1 MAGENGGNKNGARKV
16 AGKRAEGTMAGK
28 KCGKRGR
35 EREGGKRGREQ
46 KRGKI
51 AGMRGAEK
59 RAEFYYDINR
69 KLRYNGTSL
78 RKLEILS
85 LTTA

>member
-1 MAGENGGNKNGARKV
+1 MRGREERAGRKGGNK
-16 AGKRAEGTMAGK
+16 
-28 KCGKRGR
+28 
-35 EREGGKRGREQ
+35 

-51 AGMRGAEK
+51 AGMRGVEK
-59 RAEFYYDINR
+59 RAKFYYDINQ

-78 RKLEILS
+78 RKLKILS

>member
-1 MAGENGGNKNGARKV
+1 M
-16 AGKRAEGTMAGK
+16 
-28 KCGKRGR
+28 RGR
-35 EREGGKRGREQ
+35 EERAGRKGGKKGGKKKRE
-46 KRGKI
+46 KI
-51 AGMRGAEK
+51 ARMRGAEK

-78 RKLEILS
+78 RKLKILS